1 MSDKITPKKIN
12 VIDQPQKI
20 QGCSFLKMKK
30 NNRPTK
36 KRIRK
41 IEICKFRSNK

>member
-30 NNRPTK
+30 KTDPQEEK
-36 KRIRK
+36 GEEK
-41 IEICKFRSNK
+41 